1 MTLAFATHIKKIAC
15 SSRAKQNG
23 CLSTEMRAD
32 AMGNIIFI
40 LAKRKQPEMAGQ
52 FNETKT

>member
-1 MTLAFATHIKKIAC
+1 MFFARKTEW
-15 SSRAKQNG
+15 
-23 CLSTEMRAD
+23 CLSTEMCAD